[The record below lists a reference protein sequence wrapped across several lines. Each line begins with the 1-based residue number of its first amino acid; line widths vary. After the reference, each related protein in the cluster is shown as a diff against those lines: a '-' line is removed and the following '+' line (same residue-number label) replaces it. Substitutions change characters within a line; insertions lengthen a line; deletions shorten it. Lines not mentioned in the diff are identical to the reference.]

1 MSAADL
7 LKKLKDL
14 DIYIYLDDGYLK
26 CKAPE
31 SVLSSEII
39 DQLRYRKNELIELLA
54 NERKVD
60 NSHLAPVSRTGL
72 IPLSYAQQRLWFLN
86 QLEPDSS
93 FYNIP
98 ITLKLAGNLNTIA
111 LEQSF
116 NEIIRRHEV
125 LRTSFVT
132 ENEQVHQLIS
142 DKSAFSVAYVNL
154 AELPSITRQTAMDN
168 LIVKEK
174 LRVFDLTEA
183 PLARATILNLSRDT
197 SKKEAILLIVLHH
210 IISDGWS
217 SGVLIREFVALYG
230 AFHQG
235 GMASLPELS
244 IQYAD
249 FAYWQQKWLTGNNL
263 KKQIDYWRK
272 KLEGAS
278 NIIELPTDRPRPAVM
293 RYCGRSFCFSIPK
306 LLVRNIQILCRTHG
320 VTLYVY
326 LVAAFNVLLFR
337 HSHQTDLCVGT
348 PAANRNRIEI
358 QGLIGFFVNTLVIR
372 SDLSNNP
379 RFSALLAQVKHT
391 VLNAQ
396 SYQDLPFDKLIEV
409 LNPQRN
415 TSYNLLFQVMFV
427 LQNKAQYLLKLP
439 DLNISSVENES
450 ATSKFDLTLNIEEDE
465 SEVLN
470 GTFEY
475 NTDLYDSTTIARFAE
490 HYLTLLQGIVDT
502 PESRLSELP
511 LLTQRESQQILID
524 WNATEVDYPA
534 NRYIQ
539 HLFEAQAEKLPNAVA
554 VVFEGQSLTYAE
566 LNSKAN
572 QLAHYLG
579 AHGIGP
585 DVLVSI
591 CLERSLEMVIGLLGI
606 LKAGGAY
613 VPLDPGYPQERLDF
627 MLRDVGAAVVLT
639 QTACREKLKASS
651 ATVLCLDGDWDM
663 IAKVKDNNPDIQL
676 MPENLAYCIYT
687 SGSTGQPKA
696 ACITH
701 QGILNR
707 LQWMQEQYRLNGR
720 DCVLQKTPYSFDV
733 SVWEFFWPLM
743 TGAQL
748 VVAKPDEHKDNGVL
762 VDTIIREQI
771 TTIHFVPSMLQAFID
786 TPGVESCTSLKRVIC
801 SGEALPADLVVR
813 FQNKL
818 PTELH
823 NLYGPTE
830 ASVDVSY
837 WACLPDCPETA
848 IPIGR
853 PIANIRLY
861 ILDRQLNPVPLGTPG
876 ELHIAGIGLGRGYLN
891 RPELTAEKF
900 ILSPFGP
907 EGSRLYKTGD
917 LARYRIDGNID
928 YLGRIDYQVKIRGF
942 RIELGEIEARLL
954 KHPNIKEA
962 AVLAREDTP
971 GDKRLVAYLVVVNKE
986 AADVE
991 QLKHHLQETLPDY
1004 MLPGAFV
1011 LLDSMPLSANG
1022 KLDRKRLRQPDNT
1035 VTNAKQYVAP
1045 RSTTQEILSGIWADV
1060 LGVENVGVED
1070 NFFELGG
1077 HSLLATQLVS
1087 RICMRFEIQL
1097 QLKALFDTASLAQ
1110 LAAKVDLLVWAKD
1123 QQKAAESSAEI
1134 ELEDIEL

>member
-1 MSAADL
+1 MSVADF

-14 DIYIYLDDGYLK
+14 DIYIYVDDGDLK

-31 SVLSSEII
+31 SVLNSEII
-39 DQLRYRKNELIELLA
+39 DQLRYRKNELVELLA
-54 NERKVD
+54 KERKVD
-60 NSHLAPVSRTGL
+60 NSHLAPVSRTDL

-98 ITLKLAGNLNTIA
+98 IMLRLVGNLNTIA

-116 NEIIRRHEV
+116 NEIIRRHEI

-142 DKSAFSVAYVNL
+142 DKSTFSVAYVNFD
-154 AELPSITRQTAMDN
+154 ELPSITRQQAMDN

-183 PLARATILNLSRDT
+183 PLARATIINLSQDS
-197 SKKEAILLIVLHH
+197 SKREAILLIVLHH

-217 SGVLIREFVALYG
+217 SGILIREFIALYRT
-230 AFHQG
+230 FSQG
-235 GMASLPELS
+235 GVSSLPELP

-249 FAYWQQKWLTGNNL
+249 FACWQQKWLAGNNL
-263 KKQIDYWRK
+263 KNQIDYWRK
-272 KLEGAS
+272 ELEGAS
-278 NIIELPTDRPRPAVM
+278 NVIELPTDRPRPAVM
-293 RYCGRSFCFSIPK
+293 RYCGGSFCFSIPL
-306 LLVRNIQILCRTHG
+306 LLVRKIQILCRTYD

-326 LVAAFNVLLFR
+326 LMTVFNLLLFR
-337 HSHQTDLCVGT
+337 HSHQTDLCVGS
-348 PAANRNRIEI
+348 PVANRNRMEIES
-358 QGLIGFFVNTLVIR
+358 LIGFFVNTLVIR

-379 RFSALLAQVKHT
+379 RFSALLAQIKHT

-465 SEVLN
+465 SGVLN

-475 NTDLYDSTTIARFAE
+475 NIDLYDSTTIVRFAE

-511 LLTQRESQQILID
+511 LLTQRENQQILID

-534 NRYIQ
+534 NRCIH

-579 AHGIGP
+579 AHGVGP
-585 DVLVSI
+585 DALVSI

-606 LKAGGAY
+606 LKAGGTY

-639 QTACREKLKASS
+639 QTACRKKLTASM
-651 ATVLCLDGDWDM
+651 AAVLCLDGDWDR
-663 IAKVKDNNPDIQL
+663 IAQVKDDNPGIQL

-696 ACITH
+696 ACIPH

-707 LQWMQEQYRLNGR
+707 LQWMQQQYRLNGR
-720 DCVLQKTPYSFDV
+720 DRVLQKTPYSFDV

-748 VVAKPDEHKDNGVL
+748 VVAKPDEHKDSGAL
-762 VDTIIREQI
+762 VDTLIREQI
-771 TTIHFVPSMLQAFID
+771 TTIHFVPSMLKAFID

-801 SGEALPADLVVR
+801 SGEALPADLVAR
-813 FQNKL
+813 FQKKL
-818 PTELH
+818 QTELH

-837 WACLPDCPETA
+837 WACLPDCPETE

-876 ELHIAGIGLGRGYLN
+876 ELHIGGIGLGRGYLN

-900 ILSPFGP
+900 IPSPFGP
-907 EGSRLYKTGD
+907 GGDRLYKTGD

-954 KHPNIKEA
+954 KHTNIKEA

-971 GDKRLVAYLVVVNKE
+971 GDKRLAAYLVVVNK
-986 AADVE
+986 AAVDAE
-991 QLKHHLQETLPDY
+991 QLKRHLKETLPDY
-1004 MLPGAFV
+1004 MLPSAFV

-1022 KLDRKRLRQPDNT
+1022 KLDRKRLRQPDNNL
-1035 VTNAKQYVAP
+1035 TNAKQYVAP
-1045 RSTTQEILSGIWADV
+1045 RSATEEILSGIWADV
-1060 LGVENVGVED
+1060 LGVENVGAED

-1087 RICMRFEIQL
+1087 RICMRFKIEL
-1097 QLKALFDTASLAQ
+1097 QLKALFDTTSLVQ

-1123 QQKAAESSAEI
+1123 QRKAAGSGAEI
-1134 ELEDIEL
+1134 EFEDIEL